1 MSDKSQSSASRRP
14 VLRWRWDQGRLDY
27 FLYENVVRTARVLAG
42 LDGVPLDGRDD
53 LLRAPLMQG
62 VELPFAPSH
71 YKVWR
76 NYARVFACSM
86 LATQV
91 NHRLV
96 VTDLC
101 RRLANAETAYS
112 PDQYLNFV
120 FSRFTLP
127 FPAFDD
133 YNANIA
139 PSFPFVATLKYVFS
153 HPNTGATLSDVFSY
167 VIGNGCTGREDL
179 SFYLSLQPTGR
190 KPIGDEER
198 QVREMMVFMG
208 QTSYLK
214 WMNRRL
220 LPDTSDV
227 HEILKVT
234 TPAVLGPRKP
244 LGAEEFL
251 SLTSLNSDLVLRR
264 LDITMRDREVPLQ
277 GFEEGRRVFKTHGRI
292 ERSPLVR
299 RAYFKEHPDL
309 ICDTCRLNVRTVYPW
324 TENLLELHHVLPL
337 SASINVNGT
346 TTVLDDLVPLCP
358 SCHKGIHAFYRVK
371 FDEWGIQDFGS
382 KKMAHDVYAMAKEQI
397 ERSVKVGRD

>member
-1 MSDKSQSSASRRP
+1 MAVRTA
-14 VLRWRWDQGRLDY
+14 LRWRWDQGRLDY
-27 FLYENVVRTARVLAG
+27 FLYENILRTARVLVT
-42 LDGVPLDGRDD
+42 LDGVPLNTRED
-53 LLRAPLMQG
+53 LLRAPLEQG
-62 VELPFAPSH
+62 VELPFAPHH

-101 RRLANAETAYS
+101 RKLADEETTYS

-120 FSRFTLP
+120 FSHFTLP
-127 FPAFDD
+127 FPAFED
-133 YNANIA
+133 YNPNIA
-139 PSFPFVATLKYVFS
+139 ASFPFVAILKFVLS
-153 HPNTGATLSDVFSY
+153 HPNGGATLEDVFSY
-167 VIGNGCTGREDL
+167 VIGNGCTGREEL
-179 SFYLSLQPTGR
+179 SFYLTLQKTAR
-190 KPIGDEER
+190 KPIGDEAR

-214 WMNRRL
+214 WMDRRL

-227 HEILKVT
+227 HSILKATIPVERT
-234 TPAVLGPRKP
+234 SRKSF
-244 LGAEEFL
+244 GAEEFL
-251 SLTSLNSDLVLRR
+251 ALTSLRSDFALRR
-264 LDITMRDREVPLQ
+264 LDVEMCDRDVPLQ

-299 RAYFKEHPDL
+299 RAYFKAHPEL
-309 ICDTCRLNVRTVYPW
+309 VCDTCRMDVHAVYPW
-324 TENLLELHHVLPL
+324 TDNLLELHHVLPL

-346 TTVLDDLVPLCP
+346 TTVMDDLVPLCP

-397 ERSVKVGRD
+397 VHNVQMGRVHVA

>member
-1 MSDKSQSSASRRP
+1 M
-14 VLRWRWDQGRLDY
+14 RWRWDQGRLDY
-27 FLYENVVRTARVLAG
+27 FLYENVVRMARVLVG
-42 LDGVPLDGRDD
+42 LDGVPLNARED
-53 LLRAPLMQG
+53 LLRTPLEQG

-86 LATQV
+86 LATSV
-91 NHRLV
+91 GHRLV

-101 RRLANAETAYS
+101 RKLADESMSYS

-133 YNANIA
+133 YNPHLAA
-139 PSFPFVATLKYVFS
+139 TFPFVAILKFVFS
-153 HPNTGATLSDVFSY
+153 HPSDGVTLEDVFSY

-179 SFYLSLQPTGR
+179 AHYVALQKTNRRPM
-190 KPIGDEER
+190 GDEAR

-220 LPDTSDV
+220 LPDTTDV
-227 HEILKVT
+227 HSILR
-234 TPAVLGPRKP
+234 AVSPLALGTRRTF
-244 LGAEEFL
+244 GAEEFL
-251 SLTSLNSDLVLRR
+251 SITAMNSDLALRR
-264 LDITMRDREVPLQ
+264 LDVEMNDRNVPVA
-277 GFEEGRRVFKTHGRI
+277 GFEEGRRVFRTHGRI

-299 RAYFKEHPDL
+299 RAYFRAHPDL
-309 ICDTCRLNVRTVYPW
+309 VCDTCRMNVHSVYPW

-382 KKMAHDVYAMAKEQI
+382 KKMAHDVYEMAKDQI
-397 ERSVKVGRD
+397 GRNVCSSRDI

>member
-1 MSDKSQSSASRRP
+1 MARQSFM
-14 VLRWRWDQGRLDY
+14 RWRWDQGRLDY
-27 FLYENVVRTARVLAG
+27 FLYENILRMARVLVT
-42 LDGVPLDGRDD
+42 LDGVPLNTRED
-53 LLRAPLMQG
+53 LLRVPLEQG
-62 VELPFAPSH
+62 VELPFSPRH

-86 LATQV
+86 LATQI

-101 RRLANAETAYS
+101 RRLADNETTYS

-133 YNANIA
+133 YNPNIA
-139 PSFPFVATLKYVFS
+139 PSFPFVAILKFVFS
-153 HPNTGATLSDVFSY
+153 HPNGATLEDVFTY
-167 VIGNGCTGREDL
+167 VIGNGCTGREEMA
-179 SFYLSLQPTGR
+179 SYVSLPKTNR

-214 WMNRRL
+214 WIDRRL

-227 HEILKVT
+227 RAILKAT
-234 TPAVLGPRKP
+234 IPREIGSRK
-244 LGAEEFL
+244 LFGADEFL
-251 SLTSLNSDLVLRR
+251 ALTALNSDLVLRR
-264 LDITMRDREVPLQ
+264 LDVDMSDRDVPVAA
-277 GFEEGRRVFKTHGRI
+277 FEEGRRVFRTHGRI

-299 RAYFKEHPDL
+299 RAYFKIHPEL
-309 ICDTCRLNVRTVYPW
+309 VCDTCRMNVHTVYPW
-324 TENLLELHHVLPL
+324 TDNLLELHHVLPL

-397 ERSVKVGRD
+397 AHNVQAGRTRVA

>member
-1 MSDKSQSSASRRP
+1 M
-14 VLRWRWDQGRLDY
+14 RWRWDQGRLDY
-27 FLYENVVRTARVLAG
+27 FLYGNILRTARVLVT
-42 LDGVPLDGRDD
+42 LDGVPLNTHED
-53 LLRAPLMQG
+53 LLRTPLEQG
-62 VELPFAPSH
+62 VELPFAPRH

-86 LATQV
+86 LAAQV
-91 NHRLV
+91 NRRLV

-101 RRLANAETAYS
+101 RRLADDATTYS

-133 YNANIA
+133 YNPNIA
-139 PSFPFVATLKYVFS
+139 PSFPFVAILKFVLS
-153 HPNTGATLSDVFSY
+153 HPDGATLDDVFSY
-167 VIGNGCTGREDL
+167 VVGNACTGREEL
-179 SFYLSLQPTGR
+179 SSYVSLPKTSR
-190 KPIGDEER
+190 KPMGDEAR

-227 HEILKVT
+227 RAILKAT
-234 TPAVLGPRKP
+234 APHGLGSRKA

-251 SLTSLNSDLVLRR
+251 SLTALDSDLALHR
-264 LDITMRDREVPLQ
+264 LDVEMCDRDVPLQ

-299 RAYFKEHPDL
+299 RAYFKAHPEL
-309 ICDTCRLNVRTVYPW
+309 VCDTCRLNVHAVYPW
-324 TENLLELHHVLPL
+324 TDNLLELHHVLPL

-346 TTVLDDLVPLCP
+346 TTVLDDLVPLFP

-371 FDEWGIQDFGS
+371 FDEWGCRTSAPRRWRTTSTRWLRS
-382 KKMAHDVYAMAKEQI
+382 KLSTMCEWSGHEV
-397 ERSVKVGRD
+397 